1 MGQTCGHRFHLL
13 GHRNEVIEANEP
25 FSRPL
30 VVTALALQIIKT
42 MAFNRGSNN
51 RQHGRLNTNLF
62 DPNMVGF
69 ENVVIEALSV

>member
-1 MGQTCGHRFHLL
+1 
-13 GHRNEVIEANEP
+13 
-25 FSRPL
+25 
-30 VVTALALQIIKT
+30 